1 MNPSEERKTETGT
14 GPQQDPLRGAH
25 VALRPRHPDDV
36 AVLHDGLY
44 NDVATRA
51 QADSRPWIPI
61 PAGDS
66 ALSPYAVESVS
77 ESVSFFSVVTV
88 EDELVGEALLWGI
101 DTHNRSAHVGL
112 AFLPSFRGRGFGA
125 EVLQLLC
132 RYGFEVRGLNRLQL
146 ETKPTND
153 PMIRA
158 AKKVGFV
165 EEGVLRQASW
175 SLGSFEDALI
185 MGLLAEE
192 WHEPKA

>member
-1 MNPSEERKTETGT
+1 MDTLAGVNVG
-14 GPQQDPLRGAH
+14 
-25 VALRPRHPDDV
+25 LRPRHPDDV

-61 PAGDS
+61 PAGDP

-77 ESVSFFSVVTV
+77 ENVSFFSVVTG
-88 EDELVGEALLWGI
+88 EGELTGEALLWGI

-112 AFLPSFRGRGFGA
+112 ALLPSFRGRGFA
-125 EVLQLLC
+125 TEVVQLLC
-132 RYGFEVRGLNRLQL
+132 RYGFSVRGLNRLQL
-146 ETKPTND
+146 ETNTTNE

-158 AKKVGFV
+158 AKRVGFV
-165 EEGVLRQASW
+165 EEGVLREASW

-185 MGLLAEE
+185 MGLLADE
-192 WHEPKA
+192 WREPKA

>member
-1 MNPSEERKTETGT
+1 M
-14 GPQQDPLRGAH
+14 RGAG
-25 VALRPRHPDDV
+25 VALRPRQPDDV

-51 QADSRPWIPI
+51 QADARPWIPI
-61 PAGDS
+61 PAGAP

-77 ESVSFFSVVTV
+77 ENVGFFSVVTF
-88 EDELVGEALLWGI
+88 EDELIGEALLWAI

-112 AFLPSFRGRGFGA
+112 ALLPRFRRQGYAA
-125 EVLQLLC
+125 EVVQLLC
-132 RYGFEVRGLNRLQL
+132 RYGFVVRGLNRLQL
-146 ETKPTND
+146 ETKPTNE

-165 EEGVLRQASW
+165 EEGVLREARW

-185 MGLLAEE
+185 MGLLAAE
-192 WHEPKA
+192 WNEPRA

>member
-1 MNPSEERKTETGT
+1 M
-14 GPQQDPLRGAH
+14 RGAG
-25 VALRPRHPDDV
+25 VGLRARHPDDV

-77 ESVSFFSVVTV
+77 ENVSLFSVVTV
-88 EDELVGEALLWGI
+88 EDELIGEALLWGI
-101 DTHNRSAHVGL
+101 DTHNRAAHVGL
-112 AFLPSFRGRGFGA
+112 ALLPSFRGQGLA
-125 EVLQLLC
+125 TEVVQLLC
-132 RYGFEVRGLNRLQL
+132 RYGFVVRGLNRLQL
-146 ETKPTND
+146 ETKPTNE

-158 AKKVGFV
+158 AKNVGFV
-165 EEGVLRQASW
+165 EEGVLREASW

-185 MGLLAEE
+185 MGLLADE
-192 WHEPKA
+192 WSEPRATDRAAEVAPAAD